1 MASNAKK
8 EEKVDNQIQI
18 GDTVKIKSLGKIAKV
33 KDIKGNKCVV
43 ESSNNTMKVSLS
55 ELEKVI
61 EVKQSKVAKQRVKVA
76 AFEAMSKNVPKI
88 LNLIGMRVEEA
99 LIALRNY
106 LDAAILVRYETVNI
120 IHGFGTGALRK
131 AVLEYLSKCKFV
143 VEYRLGG
150 FNEGGAGA
158 TVVTLKKK

>member
-1 MASNAKK
+1 M
-8 EEKVDNQIQI
+8 
-18 GDTVKIKSLGKIAKV
+18 KIA
-33 KDIKGNKCVV
+33 
-43 ESSNNTMKVSLS
+43 LS

-61 EVKQSKVAKQRVKVA
+61 EVKQSKAVKQRVKVA
-76 AFEAMSKNVPKI
+76 AIESMSKNIPMS

-106 LDAAILVRYETVNI
+106 LDAAIMVRYETVNI

-131 AVLEYLSKCKFV
+131 AVHEYLSKCKFV